1 LRSNALADRALER
14 ARVAPVVPARPRA
27 GARVRPVPAWARAV
41 LRVPL
46 AMKLVGANVLVF
58 GATSAIVL
66 LTHLRDP
73 RSVLLVLL
81 AAAAIGLAASTVLV
95 LLALRPV
102 RELEST
108 AARVWRGDF
117 AARVAPSL
125 LADREIAR
133 AGQTL
138 NLLLDGLTSDRA
150 RMRQL
155 AMQVISAQD
164 AERARIARELHDS
177 TAQTLAGLSLQL
189 SAAARDCADPACTER
204 LEGIRALATE
214 ALEEVRTLSH
224 TVYPRVL
231 DDLGL
236 PAALGWLARRTREQR
251 ELEIEVEADVPP
263 EALSPIAGATLYR
276 VAQESL
282 LNATKHAAPRRVRI
296 ALGVEGGSARL
307 TVEDDG
313 TGFDVAEAESRRPG
327 MGLFAMRER
336 IALVHGRLEIDSA
349 PGRGT
354 RVTATVPLGSTEEG
368 EE

>member
-1 LRSNALADRALER
+1 M
-14 ARVAPVVPARPRA
+14 
-27 GARVRPVPAWARAV
+27 PAWARAV

-46 AMKLVGANVLVF
+46 ALKLVGANVLVL
-58 GATSAIVL
+58 GATAVVVL
-66 LTHLRDP
+66 VSHVDDP
-73 RSVLLVLL
+73 GGILLVVLG
-81 AAAAIGLAASTVLV
+81 AVGVGLAASTALV

-102 RELEST
+102 RDLEST

-117 AARVAPSL
+117 EARVAPSI
-125 LADREIAR
+125 LADRDIAR
-133 AGQTL
+133 AGHTL

-189 SAAARDCADPACTER
+189 SAAARDCEDAACRAR
-204 LEGIRALATE
+204 LDEIRELASE

-236 PAALGWLARRTREQR
+236 SAALGWLARRTREQR
-251 ELEIEVEADVPP
+251 DVEIEVDADTPAARIPPVVEA
-263 EALSPIAGATLYR
+263 ALYR

-282 LNATKHAAPRRVRI
+282 LNATKHAAPRQVRI
-296 ALGVEGGSARL
+296 ALRDERGLAILEVS
-307 TVEDDG
+307 DDG
-313 TGFDVAEAESRRPG
+313 AGFDVAEAESRRPG
-327 MGLFAMRER
+327 MGIFSMRER
-336 IALVHGRLEIDSA
+336 VALVNGRLEIDSA

-354 RVTATVPLGSTEEG
+354 RVTATVPLDHTETR
-368 EE
+368 

>member
-1 LRSNALADRALER
+1 M
-14 ARVAPVVPARPRA
+14 
-27 GARVRPVPAWARAV
+27 PAWARV
-41 LRVPL
+41 ILRAPL
-46 AMKLVGANVLVF
+46 ALKLVGANVLVF
-58 GATSAIVL
+58 GATAAIVL
-66 LTHLRDP
+66 SSALGGAGTF
-73 RSVLLVLL
+73 LLVLL
-81 AAAAIGLAASTVLV
+81 AAAAVGLAASTILV

-102 RELEST
+102 RELEAT

-117 AARVAPSL
+117 AARVGPSM

-133 AGQTL
+133 AGHTL

-177 TAQTLAGLSLQL
+177 TAQTLAALAFQL
-189 SAAARDCADPACTER
+189 AAAARDCPDPAGRER
-204 LEGIRALATE
+204 LEGIKALATD
-214 ALEEVRTLSH
+214 ALEEVRILSH
-224 TVYPRVL
+224 SVYPRVL

-236 PAALGWLARRTREQR
+236 PAAIGWLARRTREQR
-251 ELEIEVEADVPP
+251 DVEVEVDADVP
-263 EALSPIAGATLYR
+263 AGSIPPAAAAALYR

-282 LNATKHAAPRRVRI
+282 GNATKHGAPRHVGI
-296 ALGVEGGSARL
+296 ALAVGGGIARL
-307 TVEDDG
+307 EVRDDG

-327 MGLFAMRER
+327 MGLFSMRER

-354 RVTATVPLGSTEEG
+354 RVTATVPLDPTG
-368 EE
+368 ES